1 MKHTLITVLIC
12 LGLSFLVTSCF
23 DSDDVGDSYTTFTG
37 QKIADFLNEHR
48 SEYSEFIY
56 VLEKANAWPLMESY
70 GKYTLFVPTNEA
82 MHAYYLEK
90 GDGVNPMD
98 IDTLNAKDLRKL
110 VFYHII
116 DGETNSDKAY
126 TTFDFEEGAIPT
138 KNMVGRYIIVH
149 FPENAV
155 STAWIINDEANI
167 VEANG
172 EMINGVVHV
181 IDHVIEGN
189 NDLLPNL
196 IKTNGEYGIY
206 GEAIAATGLDKP

>member
-1 MKHTLITVLIC
+1 MRYTMKNTLFTTFIC

-37 QKIADFLNEHR
+37 QKIADFLKEHR

-56 VLEKANAWPLMESY
+56 VLEKAEAWPLMESY

-82 MHAYYLEK
+82 MRAYYLEK

-138 KNMVGRYIIVH
+138 KNMVGRYVIVH
-149 FPENAV
+149 FPENAA
-155 STAWIINDEANI
+155 STAWVVNDEANI

-196 IKTNGEYGIY
+196 IKTNGEYDI
-206 GEAIAATGLDKP
+206 